1 MLNRKKVV
9 ILTVIAAVMMGY
21 GTGCANP
28 YSGEYD
34 EGPAR
39 VDHDPDRGEDARYVA
54 LMDGLGY
61 MHNVDPDRII
71 ISETKVYA
79 CDPQWDDYGDDE
91 YGYGYTS
98 EPDYF
103 TTDLGTAYLYTYCIM
118 PEDPESDE
126 EPEGFILC
134 SDGYFADLSEA
145 ELKRLDAEQ
154 GAPYR
159 LQSGMVHDCEL
170 PRLLLKNG
178 FTRDYVKKVLD
189 EVKFTD

>member
-9 ILTVIAAVMMGY
+9 ILAVIAAVMMGY

-34 EGPAR
+34 EGSAR
-39 VDHDPDRGEDARYVA
+39 VYHDPDYGKDARYDA

-61 MHNVDPDRII
+61 MHNVDHDRII

-91 YGYGYTS
+91 YVDGYTS

-126 EPEGFILC
+126 SPEGFVLC
-134 SDGYFADLSEA
+134 SDGYFAKLSES
-145 ELKRLDAEQ
+145 ELKIMESEQ
-154 GAPYR
+154 VVPYR
-159 LQSGMVHDCEL
+159 LQPGKVQDCEL
-170 PRLLLKNG
+170 PSLFLKNG
-178 FTRDYVKKVLD
+178 FTRDYVKELLD